1 MKKINTF
8 SLLFIIMTFVLSG
21 CAVSETGNSLHAFTE
36 RMNKIS
42 ESYSLTEN
50 GYIFNDTDNTFT
62 RFYKFN
68 TNEIMVQFTCDEN
81 NNLYRLDLVFPK
93 ECAKNPQEIKF
104 IKDCICAYIKNTETQ
119 TDLMNKLQFDN
130 TLNEVN
136 YETQKAESGDTEML
150 IDVTAIGTVITI
162 IQNNL

>member
-8 SLLFIIMTFVLSG
+8 SLLLVLMTFVLSG
-21 CAVSETGNSLHAFTE
+21 CAVSETGHSLHAFTE

-50 GYIFNDTDNTFT
+50 GYIFNNTDNTLT

-81 NNLYRLDLVFPK
+81 NNLYRLDLVFPN
-93 ECAKNPQEIKF
+93 ECEKNPQELKF
-104 IKDCICAYIKNTETQ
+104 IKDCINAYINNTETQ

-130 TLNEVN
+130 TINEIK

>member
-1 MKKINTF
+1 
-8 SLLFIIMTFVLSG
+8 MTFVLSG

-81 NNLYRLDLVFPK
+81 NNLYRLDLVFPN

-104 IKDCICAYIKNTETQ
+104 IKDCICAYINNTETQ

-136 YETQKAESGDTEML
+136 YETQKAENGDTEML

>member
-1 MKKINTF
+1 MKKKNIF
-8 SLLFIIMTFVLSG
+8 PLLFVLMSLILSG

-50 GYIFNDTDNTFT
+50 GYIFDDSNNTLT

-81 NNLYRLDLVFPK
+81 NNLYRLDLVFPN
-93 ECAKNPQEIKF
+93 ECSKNPQELKF
-104 IKDCICAYIKNTETQ
+104 IKDCISAYINNPETET
-119 TDLMNKLQFDN
+119 DLINNVDFDN
-130 TLNEVN
+130 IINEIK

>member
-1 MKKINTF
+1 
-8 SLLFIIMTFVLSG
+8 MTFVLSG
-21 CAVSETGNSLHAFTE
+21 CAVFETGNSLYAFTE

-50 GYIFNDTDNTFT
+50 GYIFNNTDNTLT

-81 NNLYRLDLVFPK
+81 NNLYRLDLVFPN
-93 ECAKNPQEIKF
+93 ECVKNPQELKF
-104 IKDCICAYIKNTETQ
+104 IKDCISAYINNTEIQ
-119 TDLMNKLQFDN
+119 TDLMNELDFDN
-130 TLNEVN
+130 TVNEIK